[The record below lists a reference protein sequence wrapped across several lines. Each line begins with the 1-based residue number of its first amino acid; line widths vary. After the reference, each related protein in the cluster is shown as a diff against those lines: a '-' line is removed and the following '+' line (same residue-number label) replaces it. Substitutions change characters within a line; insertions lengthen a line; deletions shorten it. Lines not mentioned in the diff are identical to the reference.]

1 MSQGTHR
8 SVPHARNF
16 SIVWTGQTVSLF
28 GDYVAYLTVPLFLAE
43 LSQRAFDF
51 GLLSAAENLPT
62 LIFGFV
68 GATLLDRYRLRWL
81 IAINELARAAAF
93 FSLAILVRDGTFTT
107 WGLFAFAFVAG
118 SLAASFNASLQAFIP
133 SVAAGLG
140 LSRANG
146 RLSLSQQI
154 AFLLGPLTG
163 GLIVKVAD
171 FSAAFAFNG
180 VTFLVSALSFIYL
193 SRVPQRALGTGDHFM
208 ENLREGWA
216 HLWGERRIRLTTL
229 GGGLAN
235 FITGF
240 IEATLVLI
248 GAQLLGTDDPARLG
262 IFFVGMGAG
271 GIIGAI
277 SAPRV
282 IDRVHIGRTY
292 VFGFAIFG
300 FGMFGLT
307 WSSNLLV
314 VTSVLAVGFAG
325 LVWTN
330 VSLLT
335 MRQLYTP
342 QHLLGRV
349 SAAGR
354 GLAWSTVPFGAL
366 FGTALADRIG
376 LLTIVRLGPIL
387 IVLFAVYLSRTVV
400 WSARNVAEYDQ
411 PA

>member
-1 MSQGTHR
+1 
-8 SVPHARNF
+8 
-16 SIVWTGQTVSLF
+16 VSLF
-28 GDYVAYLTVPLFLAE
+28 GDYVAYLTVPLFLAS

-62 LIFGFV
+62 LIFGFL
-68 GATLLDRYRLRWL
+68 GGTLLDRYRLRWL
-81 IAINELARAAAF
+81 IVVNELLRAAAF
-93 FSLAILVRDGTFTT
+93 FVLAGVVHDGTVTP
-107 WGLFAFAFVAG
+107 WGLFAFAFIAG

-133 SVAAGLG
+133 SVASGLG
-140 LSRANG
+140 LTRANG
-146 RLSLSQQI
+146 RLSLSQQV
-154 AFLLGPLTG
+154 AFLLGPLIG
-163 GLIVKVAD
+163 GLIVKTSG
-171 FSAAFAFNG
+171 FSTAFAFNG
-180 VTFLVSALSFIYL
+180 LTFVLSAASFVYL
-193 SRVPQRALGTGDHFM
+193 SRVPKRALSSGDHFL
-208 ENLREGWA
+208 EDLREGWS
-216 HLWGERRIRLTTL
+216 HLWSERRIRLTTL

-248 GAQLLGTDDPARLG
+248 GAQLLGSDDPARLG

-271 GIIGAI
+271 GIVGAM
-277 SAPRV
+277 SAPKI
-282 IDRVHIGRTY
+282 IDVLHIGRTY
-292 VFGFAIFG
+292 VVGFAIFG
-300 FGMFGLT
+300 LGMFGLT

-314 VTSVLAVGFAG
+314 VTSILAVGFTG

-354 GLAWSTVPFGAL
+354 SLAWSTVPFGAL

-387 IVLFAVYLSRTVV
+387 IVIFALYLSRTVV
-400 WSARNVAEYDQ
+400 WSARNIAEYDQ
-411 PA
+411 PN